1 MVVGKGEI
9 ARNEGENSR
18 GKTDTVA
25 VALSGCIRAAR
36 IGWSDGGAGREWRG
50 EEEEAAQSWRRGTK
64 ERAMERAISTAES
77 ETEVNSDVTADA
89 DGALKGERKIW
100 AKAGDT
106 RDVKLKLKL
115 TLKMVII
122 L

>member
-89 DGALKGERKIW
+89 DGALKGERKRF
-100 AKAGDT
+100 GLRPVT
-106 RDVKLKLKL
+106 RE
-115 TLKMVII
+115 TLS
-122 L
+122 